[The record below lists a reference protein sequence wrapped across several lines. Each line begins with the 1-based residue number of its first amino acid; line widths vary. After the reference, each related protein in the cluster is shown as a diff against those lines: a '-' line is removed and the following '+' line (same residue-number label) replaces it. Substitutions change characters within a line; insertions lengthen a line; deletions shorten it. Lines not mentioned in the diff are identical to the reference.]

1 MAKQSFRLPRATCTQ
16 DISTELTARAMEWE
30 NLAAKVEQR
39 AEAWRDEANRWHDR
53 RDVRAPISSYREQW
67 VAEQAHQFVAW
78 LRLAADHLFALASD
92 GSS

>member
-1 MAKQSFRLPRATCTQ
+1 MAKQSFRLPTAACAQ

-30 NLAAKVEQR
+30 NLAAKLEQR
-39 AEAWRDEANRWHDR
+39 AQSWGDEATRWHAR

-67 VAEQAHQFVAW
+67 VAEQAHQFAAW
-78 LRLAADHLFALASD
+78 LRLAADHLFTLASD